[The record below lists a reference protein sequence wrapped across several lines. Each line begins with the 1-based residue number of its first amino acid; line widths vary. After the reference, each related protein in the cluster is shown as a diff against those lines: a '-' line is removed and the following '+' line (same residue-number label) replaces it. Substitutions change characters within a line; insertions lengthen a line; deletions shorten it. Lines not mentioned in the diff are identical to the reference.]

1 MTTTHKRDVRSLRAR
16 FLPSDI
22 PAVREYQPAPIAR
35 SGVGLRL
42 LAALASERWVGAG
55 VIYGYRENGVV
66 IAECLGVSGCGQSEG
81 AALLDLERRLEA
93 RPTGDGWWWCPVGCD
108 LTIETVRGWHGGLNW
123 TAGAGEVRGS

>member
-1 MTTTHKRDVRSLRAR
+1 MTTTQVCDVLSCRARSLT
-16 FLPSDI
+16 DT

-55 VIYGYRENGVV
+55 VAYDYREDGVV
-66 IAECLGVSGCGQSEG
+66 TVQCLGVSGAGPSEG
-81 AALLDLERRLEA
+81 AALLDLERRFEA
-93 RPTGDGWWWCPVGCD
+93 RPSGDGWEWCPAGWG
-108 LTIETVRGWHGGLNW
+108 LSIETVRGWYGGLLW